1 MPKEGKSKTAA
12 IYFIVPAPT
21 GISPGQRFRFEH
33 YLSLLEKQN
42 IRFYISNFYSPAG
55 WKTLYTPGNKLKK
68 VGVVLSGMMKRFM
81 DLFRM
86 RKYPFVYM
94 YREAAPVGPPVF
106 EWIMAKILRKK
117 IIYDFDDAIWVPVMS
132 EYNKAA
138 AWIKNF
144 GKVARICR
152 WSYKVSVGNQ
162 YLGEYAKKNNPR
174 VVLIPTVVDTDAG
187 HNKLQDHQ
195 TARPNIGWTGTFST
209 LPYLDIVLPVL
220 NELQETNDFTFIV
233 IADKDPRLPL
243 KNYRFIKWSRETEA
257 DDLLNFHI
265 GLMPLYNDEISKG
278 KCGFKA
284 IQYMSL
290 GIPAVVSP
298 VGVNAEIVDDGV
310 NGFVCEEEE
319 EWKKRLIQL
328 LTNADARKQMGL
340 AAQKKIEEKYSVKS
354 TETAFLGLFDH
365 VINNNSRE

>member
-1 MPKEGKSKTAA
+1 M
-12 IYFIVPAPT
+12 PAPT

-33 YLSLLEKQN
+33 YLGLLEKQN
-42 IRFYISNFYSPAG
+42 IRFYISNFYSPKG
-55 WKTLYTPGNKLKK
+55 WKILYTPGNKFRK
-68 VGVVLSGMMKRFM
+68 VGVVLSGMIKRLI

-144 GKVARICR
+144 GKVAKICR

-162 YLGEYAKKNNPR
+162 YLADYAKKNNDR
-174 VVLIPTVVDTDAG
+174 VVLIPTVVDTDDG
-187 HNKLQDHQ
+187 HNILQDHQ
-195 TARPNIGWTGTFST
+195 TNKPAIGWTGTFST
-209 LPYLDIVLPVL
+209 LPYLDMVLPVL
-220 NELQETNDFTFIV
+220 NELQEIYDFTFFV

-243 KNYRFIKWSRETEA
+243 KNYRFIKWNRETEA
-257 DDLLNFHI
+257 QDLLNFHI

-298 VGVNAEIVDDGV
+298 VGVNETIVDDGI
-310 NGFVCEEEE
+310 NGFVCEEDV
-319 EWKKRLIQL
+319 EWKKRLSEL
-328 LTNADARKQMGL
+328 LTDSSERKQLGL
-340 AAQKKIEEKYSVKS
+340 AAREKIEKQYSVKS
-354 TETAFLGLFDH
+354 MEAAFLDLFDYSMSN
-365 VINNNSRE
+365 VSS